1 LIDNDLPDSMD
12 QTVFHLLSVIASA
25 VLVFVG
31 SSYAAAAIPL
41 CIISLALIQFY
52 YLRTSRQLR
61 LLDIEAK
68 APLFSHF
75 LDTLSGISCIR
86 AYGWT
91 ESYMQRNCDVLNT
104 SQKPYYLLWCIQRWL
119 TLVLDLFVAAIA
131 ILLVA
136 LATTVRGRSTGFLGV
151 ALFNVVTFST
161 TLQTLVTEW
170 TRVETA
176 IGAISRIRSYVS
188 STPNENLAGEK
199 CQLPKDWPVH
209 GAISFKDVS
218 ASYDSNPEPV
228 LNDLT
233 LSIGPGEKIAI
244 CGRSGR

>member
-1 LIDNDLPDSMD
+1 MD
-12 QTVFHLLSVIASA
+12 QTVFHLLAVIASA
-25 VLVFVG
+25 ILVFIG

-41 CIISLALIQFY
+41 CIISLVLIQLY

-75 LDTLSGISCIR
+75 LDTLDGISCIR

-91 ESYMQRNCDVLNT
+91 ESYKQRNCDVLNT

-136 LATTVRGRSTGFLGV
+136 LATTIRGRMSGFLGL
-151 ALFNVVTFST
+151 ALFNIVTFST
-161 TLQTLVTEW
+161 TLQTVVTEW

-176 IGAISRIRSYVS
+176 IGAISRIRSFVS
-188 STPNENLAGEK
+188 STPNENLAREMR
-199 CQLPKDWPVH
+199 QVPKDWPAQ

-218 ASYDSNPEPV
+218 ASYESNHQPV
-228 LNDLT
+228 LSNLT
-233 LSIGPGEKIAI
+233 ISIEPGEKIAI